1 VRRAPAAA
9 TAGARRTTGPSPTPA
24 QIEESL
30 RRYEGNVADVS
41 RELGKH
47 RAAVWRWIKK
57 FGLDPQ
63 KFRRSE

>member
-1 VRRAPAAA
+1 
-9 TAGARRTTGPSPTPA
+9 
-24 QIEESL
+24 
-30 RRYEGNVADVS
+30 VS

-57 FGLDPQ
+57 FGLGPS